1 MVFQSIQ
8 IIDRVLVDESNIVI
22 FKAFFNNP
30 NCTGNNRNE
39 VYNVGK
45 TYFNII
51 SIKTVNG
58 ITFIKDSFD
67 VKPFTIVNEN
77 KIAVKIQIR
86 LDQNFTKD
94 LSDKSSN
101 QYKELEST
109 ITISLTSIYQKIPG
123 FVAVIIIKFTS
134 GSIITD
140 YEVVLDNQINQGTD
154 ASIENEIQ
162 KVNQLELNKPGAK
175 IGNIPV
181 VSGSIKVKDVN
192 NPKNSE
198 TSTSSS
204 LATWIIVLIASCCI
218 VFFLVIII
226 IHQRVSCW
234 IKLLKLNPSIN
245 IFHSS
250 CYYKLISIM
259 YININIRF
267 LN

>member
-1 MVFQSIQ
+1 MDCRIKISIKDTDDLYGRIQRSLNQSFSEIEFEGMVFQSIQ
-8 IIDRVLVDESNIVI
+8 NIDRVLFDESNIV
-22 FKAFFNNP
+22 FFNAFFNNP
-30 NCTGNNRNE
+30 DCTGNNRNE

-45 TYFNII
+45 TYFDII
-51 SIKTVNG
+51 STKTVNG

-67 VKPFTIVNEN
+67 VKQFNEN
-77 KIAVKIQIR
+77 KIVVNIQIG
-86 LDQNFTKD
+86 LDQSFTKD
-94 LSDKSSN
+94 LSDKNSN

-123 FVAVIIIKFTS
+123 FVAVNIIQFTS

-140 YEVVLDNQINQGTD
+140 YEVVLDKQINQGTE
-154 ASIENEIQ
+154 ASIQNEIE

-175 IGNIPV
+175 VGNIPV
-181 VSGSIKVKDVN
+181 VSGSIKVKAVN
-192 NPKNSE
+192 NPKNPE

-234 IKLLKLNPSIN
+234 I
-245 IFHSS
+245 
-250 CYYKLISIM
+250 
-259 YININIRF
+259 
-267 LN
+267 